1 MIVGRCLVWCH
12 KDREPHRAAAI
23 KAGEAGSRR
32 FKAAVQV
39 GAAGA
44 TTATVC
50 GAALSGQQPLAQ
62 PARGTTGD
70 REPGIYRRDRV
81 NAVDRIESASRGVG

>member
-1 MIVGRCLVWCH
+1 MIVGRWLVWCH
-12 KDREPHRAAAI
+12 EDREPHRAAAI
-23 KAGEAGSRR
+23 GAGEAGSRQ
-32 FKAAVQV
+32 FKAAVHV

-44 TTATVC
+44 ATATVC
-50 GAALSGQQPLAQ
+50 GAALSGQPPLAQ

-81 NAVDRIESASRGVG
+81 NAVDRIEPASRGVG